1 MTHRTFKSTRCA
13 LAVGLSALGLWGQA
27 QAASFLGIV
36 YPATD
41 ATLSVQVG
49 GVVAQTHVRV
59 GQRVKPRDPLLR
71 LAADVP
77 QVEVKRRELIA
88 NNRAA
93 LDAAQQ
99 RVGILKAMLSDAERL
114 LKAGGVISQDEVRK
128 LRLEWVVAQGD
139 LAAAQ
144 TDHARQQEE
153 LRLAR
158 AELDQYQLRAPV
170 SGVITDFQPEVGEW
184 VAPGDAIVR
193 LVDAS
198 VCEVYVKVSILAA
211 SVLKNEKTASVK
223 IHDPR
228 GDFVVDGKVSY
239 VSPVADAASSLVDVR
254 VRVANA
260 DGRIRPGSKA
270 TLDVRGIQ

>member
-1 MTHRTFKSTRCA
+1 MTHRIFKSTRCA
-13 LAVGLSALGLWGQA
+13 LALGLSALGLWGQA

-59 GQRVKPRDPLLR
+59 GQRVKPRESLLR

-77 QVEVKRRELIA
+77 ELEVKRRELIA

-93 LDAAQQ
+93 LESAQQ
-99 RVGILKAMLSDAERL
+99 RVNILKSMLSDAEGL

-139 LAAAQ
+139 LAGAQ
-144 TDHARQQEE
+144 AEHARQQEE

-158 AELDQYQLRAPV
+158 AELDQYHLRAPMG
-170 SGVITDFQPEVGEW
+170 GVITDFQPEVGEW

-198 VCEVYVKVSILAA
+198 VCEVHVKVSILAA
-211 SVLKNEKTASVK
+211 TVLKNEKAATVK
-223 IHDPR
+223 IQDPR